1 MKLKGFTLLE
11 LTITISVLGIIL
23 AMAAPSFNHLLAS
36 NTMQRT
42 STELRGL
49 IVAAKSEAV
58 MRNTDVYLHTIGLTS
73 TKTLTDNWCL
83 IATTDATIADCDHNN
98 ILYKVDGRQLTGL
111 NIKRHDIYAK
121 IRIDKM
127 NGHPDFGGSTAP
139 IDWIKFEKESGKA
152 LTMQMS
158 WMGRLYQC
166 AVGGK
171 WYEVE
176 RCR

>member
-11 LTITISVLGIIL
+11 LIITISVLGIIL

-58 MRNTDVYLHTIGLTS
+58 MRNTDVYLHTVGLTS

-111 NIKRHDIYAK
+111 SIKRHESYAK

-127 NGHPDFGGSTAP
+127 NGHPDFRGSAAP
-139 IDWIKFEKESGKA
+139 IDWITFEKESGKA
-152 LTMQMS
+152 LNMQMS
-158 WMGRLYQC
+158 WMGRLYEC
-166 AVGGK
+166 GEGGE
-171 WYEVE
+171 WYGAEVCE
-176 RCR
+176 